1 MFDCLVDV
9 DSALNNSINVKWF
22 KDDEV
27 SFYVVACPDLSQLAV
42 NNMQQWHSAAVAQC
56 SSGTVHCKK
65 VTTFFQLFSR
75 QPSLA
80 GRIRFVE

>member
-42 NNMQQWHSAAVAQC
+42 NNMQQWHS
-56 SSGTVHCKK
+56 
-65 VTTFFQLFSR
+65 
-75 QPSLA
+75 
-80 GRIRFVE
+80 

>member
-42 NNMQQWHSAAVAQC
+42 NNMQQWHSALQK
-56 SSGTVHCKK
+56 SYN
-65 VTTFFQLFSR
+65 FFKLFSR

>member
-56 SSGTVHCKK
+56 IATKEFENVPIFCSDWLLQVAAH
-65 VTTFFQLFSR
+65 LE
-75 QPSLA
+75 PS
-80 GRIRFVE
+80 VN

>member
-27 SFYVVACPDLSQLAV
+27 SFYVEACPDLSQLAV
-42 NNMQQWHSAAVAQC
+42 NIVQQWHSALQ
-56 SSGTVHCKK
+56 K
-65 VTTFFQLFSR
+65 VTTFLNYFQGNHLLQVASD
-75 QPSLA
+75 L
-80 GRIRFVE
+80 

>member
-27 SFYVVACPDLSQLAV
+27 SFYVEACQDLAQLAV
-42 NNMQQWHSAAVAQC
+42 NNMQQWHS
-56 SSGTVHCKK
+56 
-65 VTTFFQLFSR
+65 
-75 QPSLA
+75 
-80 GRIRFVE
+80 

>member
-27 SFYVVACPDLSQLAV
+27 SFYVVACPDLAQLAV
-42 NNMQQWHSAAVAQC
+42 NNMQQWHS
-56 SSGTVHCKK
+56 
-65 VTTFFQLFSR
+65 
-75 QPSLA
+75 
-80 GRIRFVE
+80 

>member
-56 SSGTVHCKK
+56 IAKK
-65 VTTFFQLFSR
+65 LQLFFNYFQGNHLLQVASD
-75 QPSLA
+75 L
-80 GRIRFVE
+80 